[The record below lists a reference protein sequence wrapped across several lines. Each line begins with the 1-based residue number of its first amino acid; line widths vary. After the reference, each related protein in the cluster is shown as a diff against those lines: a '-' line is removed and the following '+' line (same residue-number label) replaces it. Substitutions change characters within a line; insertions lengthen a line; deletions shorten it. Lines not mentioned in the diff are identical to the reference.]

1 MNNIPAY
8 ILSEPEADYHARSR
22 SGECLSSHLLNT
34 FRWSPQKYRLRIQ
47 GLLPEPPSEALEFGS
62 AAHCM
67 ILEGLE
73 AFNARYVVSDGPT
86 NPKTGLPYG
95 TATKAYQE
103 WKAEQEGDV
112 VSSVDFGRIHDMAQ
126 AVRRHPVASA
136 LLSPGRHIPE
146 AVIRTPMDD
155 SLCQIRMDAYL
166 DNGDIV
172 DLKTTCDL
180 AGFFWDIA
188 RPGYDYVYQAAF
200 YRSVL
205 RVASGKTGHF
215 YFVAVEKQYPYTVG
229 VWHMSPDVLDQAEGD
244 NAVKMRAL
252 ADCRKKDVWPSGYED
267 LREYDK
273 MLF

>member
-1 MNNIPAY
+1 MNAPSF
-8 ILSEPEADYHARSR
+8 ILREPEADYHARSR
-22 SGECLSSHLLNT
+22 TGECLSSHLLNT
-34 FRWSPQKYRLRIQ
+34 FRWSPLKYSLRIR
-47 GLLPEPPSEALEFGS
+47 GLLPDPPSEALDFGR

-67 ILEGLE
+67 ILEGLD
-73 AFNARYVVSDGPT
+73 AFNASYVVGDGPT

-103 WKAEQEGDV
+103 WKA
-112 VSSVDFGRIHDMAQ
+112 AQ

-136 LLSPGRHIPE
+136 LLSPDRYIPE
-146 AVIRTPMDD
+146 AVIRTPMND

-172 DLKTTCDL
+172 DLKTTGDL

-252 ADCRKKDVWPSGYED
+252 ADCRQKDVWPSGYED